1 MAKKKVSGI
10 GAIDRQIKS
19 TRTRISAIKKKASAE
34 KTVKRKKSQL
44 AKLTTQLKRMSGR
57 STSKRR

>member
-10 GAIDRQIKS
+10 GAIDRQIKT
-19 TRTRISAIKKKASAE
+19 TRTKISSIKKKASAE

-44 AKLTTQLKRMSGR
+44 MKLQTQLKRMSGR
-57 STSKRR
+57 TSSKRR